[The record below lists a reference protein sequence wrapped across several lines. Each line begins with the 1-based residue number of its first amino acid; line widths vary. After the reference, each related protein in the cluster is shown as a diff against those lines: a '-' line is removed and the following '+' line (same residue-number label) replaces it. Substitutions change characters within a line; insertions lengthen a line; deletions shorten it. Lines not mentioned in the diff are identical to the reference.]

1 MNGSVDISKIYD
13 LSPFLDFIFDWVD
26 QYRLPDRKWCFSV
39 KKEDL
44 KPSLYGLCD
53 MVYNLRIPNMLEEYL
68 SKSSGENLAQWISN
82 IQSYQSSK
90 SGWFK
95 EGLINYG
102 MHFKEHSTAFSVAA
116 LKLLGAKPLY
126 DFKIS
131 KKLNSKQKVFKWLRR
146 GPEWGLLYW
155 PGSHRG
161 GGVAAIYATL
171 GEEYYPHEKFFEW
184 YFEWLDNKADP
195 EVGFWRLGWIHKL
208 KKNRLT
214 KQELGG
220 AVHYYWIYE
229 FMDHPIPYPERVID
243 STLALQNEWGTWD
256 THYSYCIDLDA
267 IFCLTRCMNQAN
279 GYRKEDI
286 IETIVKYLEYVVD
299 NMNNK
304 QYFYEN
310 YADAHRLTG
319 FMCAIAEIKK
329 YFPELLNMDKS
340 WTQTLDITPWI

>member
-1 MNGSVDISKIYD
+1 
-13 LSPFLDFIFDWVD
+13 
-26 QYRLPDRKWCFSV
+26 
-39 KKEDL
+39 
-44 KPSLYGLCD
+44 
-53 MVYNLRIPNMLEEYL
+53 
-68 SKSSGENLAQWISN
+68 
-82 IQSYQSSK
+82 
-90 SGWFK
+90 
-95 EGLINYG
+95 

-116 LKLLGAKPLY
+116 LKLLGATPLY
-126 DFKIS
+126 DFKVS
-131 KKLNSKQKVFKWLRR
+131 QKLNTKEKVFKWLKR

-161 GGVAAIYATL
+161 GGIAAIYATL
-171 GEEYYPHEKFFEW
+171 GKEYYPHERFFEW
-184 YFEWLDNKADP
+184 YFEWLDNEADP

-208 KKNRLT
+208 KKDRLT

-229 FMDHPIPYPERVID
+229 FMDHPIPYPEKVID
-243 STLALQNEWGTWD
+243 STLSLQNEWGTWD

-267 IFCLTRCMNQAN
+267 IFCLTRCMNQTD

-286 IETIVKYLEYVVD
+286 KEAIVRYLEHVVE

-310 YADAHRLTG
+310 YDDAHRLTG
-319 FMCAIAEIKK
+319 FMCAIAEIDK
-329 YFPELLNMDKS
+329 YFPELIRTQLK